1 MKIRIRLPWRRLIWM
16 VVALL
21 PVLAIGGV
29 IWVTTRDLTRY
40 QTRLTDRVNEIKNY
54 SDEYQDPVYRWDEP
68 AVSGSGDDRARVS
81 VEVTM
86 STADEKTAKQ
96 DLEFTV
102 IRKTG
107 WLVCE
112 VSG

>member
-1 MKIRIRLPWRRLIWM
+1 M
-16 VVALL
+16 
-21 PVLAIGGV
+21 
-29 IWVTTRDLTRY
+29 
-40 QTRLTDRVNEIKNY
+40 
-54 SDEYQDPVYRWDEP
+54 SD
-68 AVSGSGDDRARVS
+68 SGKDRAEVS

-86 STADEKTAKQ
+86 STGDEKTARQ